1 MKAIVFE
8 GAEHL
13 SVKDVPMPSVQE
25 GGTLIRIAYAG
36 ICGSDMTIY
45 CGKHPRARAP
55 LVLGHEFSGY
65 IASKNP
71 SLPEGSLVTVYP
83 YMYCGTCEICE
94 SGRQNACPSVRLI
107 GIDRDGGMAEYV
119 SVPNDGIF
127 PAPPGI
133 SPKLAAFIEPC
144 GISVHAMIRGGYRP
158 GDSVAIFGA
167 GPIGLAVAITLR
179 ANGAKDM
186 ILIEPNESR
195 LMIAKKLGFKAVA
208 AGPDALGHIRDAT
221 GGQGADC
228 IFDCAGHQSAID
240 VIPDAVKCGGSVVLV
255 AGYKNPP
262 AMDFQKGMMREFTI
276 RFVRNCNRRDFRIAA
291 ELVARFA
298 AEYETLLSDTLTI
311 DEAQKGFDLMSSPGK
326 SMKIMFAIS

>member
-8 GAEHL
+8 STEHI
-13 SVKDVPMPSVQE
+13 SVKDVPIPSVQ
-25 GGTLIRIAYAG
+25 GDNTLIRVACAG

-71 SLPEGSLVTVYP
+71 NIPEGRLVTVYP
-83 YMYCGTCEICE
+83 YMYCGVCEICE

-119 SVPNDGIF
+119 SVPNDSIF
-127 PAPPGI
+127 PAPPGV

-144 GISVHAMIRGGYRP
+144 GISVHAMIRGGYRS
-158 GDSVAIFGA
+158 GDSAAIFGA

-195 LMIAKKLGFKAVA
+195 SAIAKSLGFNAVA
-208 AGPDALGHIRDAT
+208 AESALGSILEAT
-221 GGQGADC
+221 DGRGADC
-228 IFDCAGHQSAID
+228 VFDCAGHQSAID
-240 VIPDAVKCGGSVVLV
+240 IIPDAVKCGGSVVLV

-262 AMDFQKGMMREFTI
+262 VMDFQKGMMREFTI
-276 RFVRNCNRRDFRIAA
+276 RFVRNCKRRDFRIAA
-291 ELVARFA
+291 ELVTQFA
-298 AEYETLLSDTLTI
+298 AEYEALLSDALTI

-326 SMKIMFAIS
+326 SMKVMFEIG